1 MLVCEWLVEP
11 EKSRYVIV
19 CCDFTIM
26 PANSL
31 YVQEAISVLA
41 ALLANSSSNVG
52 HVQLPQQHKALQSVT
67 LVKHRRTLEDLLLKA
82 KVSLDKPVV
91 LLYERPPT
99 GNTSDQRPLTQ
110 HCVAATMASFG
121 ATPWTSKSRAVQ
133 DGRLGPFALLKVSDF
148 VGYDEVSKPSPSSRV
163 EQSLGP
169 NSV

>member
-1 MLVCEWLVEP
+1 MLVCEWVVEP

-26 PANSL
+26 P
-31 YVQEAISVLA
+31 EAISVLA